1 MKAIRTLLL
10 VISAITMILS
20 VVFAAGS
27 VEKGKAL
34 FNDPKFAGGVRPCSQ
49 CHPGGNGLENAGDK
63 KVFHIGGG
71 IQNSLEEAVNA
82 CIVGASM
89 GNAIGVDSAQMQ
101 DIIAYIRSLKKPA
114 GGY

>member
-10 VISAITMILS
+10 VFSAITLIFSFSL
-20 VVFAAGS
+20 AAGN

-34 FNDPKFAGGVRPCSQ
+34 FNDPKFAGGVRPCSR
-49 CHPGGNGLENAGDK
+49 CHPGGSGLENAGDK
-63 KVFHIGGG
+63 KVFYIGGAT
-71 IQNSLEEAVNA
+71 QNSLEEAVNA

-89 GNAIGVDSAQMQ
+89 GKAIDVQSEQMK
-101 DIIAYIRSLKKPA
+101 DIVAYIRSLKKPA